1 MKYQVNI
8 SGLDSK
14 GSLTLQSKEKYQVVV
29 SGLDSNGLLILQNN
43 IKYPVVV
50 PSMNSYGTTIVD
62 GLISTYSIGA
72 QWVATLDAHV
82 EGSMAKRYANGAASM
97 EIDNSASS
105 NQKINIVCVDGTVGV
120 LDAIANACAII
131 QANAN
136 NELVIDSEAYS
147 GIVTYSNI
155 HSSMLIET
163 SVADAKVSKYASGS
177 SEMELEETTLP
188 FIKVKVEPDETIVG
202 LMQETAK
209 SSMLVKADGAQLET
223 ITDVVGKAMSAVNV
237 SSDDIGLE
245 IINDIDKSIIRAFE
259 EVQSATILSANMS
272 SAGMLLEI
280 NLREKDSTSL
290 DFNILAN
297 GREVVSASSDGDV
310 MEILSVATSTMLR
323 FLYKLYDHDDK
334 DLRDIAGDSLVEL
347 SYAVI
352 E

>member
-14 GSLTLQSKEKYQVVV
+14 GS
-29 SGLDSNGLLILQNN
+29 LILQNN

-147 GIVTYSNI
+147 GIVSYSNI
-155 HSSMLIET
+155 H
-163 SVADAKVSKYASGS
+163 
-177 SEMELEETTLP
+177 
-188 FIKVKVEPDETIVG
+188 
-202 LMQETAK
+202 
-209 SSMLVKADGAQLET
+209 
-223 ITDVVGKAMSAVNV
+223 
-237 SSDDIGLE
+237 IGLE

-259 EVQSATILSANMS
+259 EVQSAATLSANMS

-290 DFNILAN
+290 DFNVLAN
-297 GREVVSASSDGDV
+297 GREVVSTSSDGDV
-310 MEILSVATSTMLR
+310 MEILSVATNTMLR
-323 FLYKLYDHDDK
+323 SLYKLYDHDDK
-334 DLRDIAGDSLVEL
+334 DLRDMAGDSLVEL
-347 SYAVI
+347 SYVVI